1 MSDKPAQP
9 AQPVQPTQSTRRTLG
24 EVSER
29 EVIQAITDAAPS
41 VINGD
46 DAAVL
51 FPGQPNSRTVVA
63 TDTLVEG
70 RHFRLDWSSP
80 EEVGQKAILQNFA
93 DIEAMGARPTAAL
106 LSLSA
111 PPETPLE
118 VVRGIA
124 AGIGTRARRYTAELV
139 GGDVT
144 KSNQLIV
151 TITAVGSLGGSRSPL
166 TLDRARAGQQLV
178 AHGRLGW
185 SAAGLALLERFGR
198 AGIPRELTSLV
209 DAHCAP
215 WLSPNRG
222 MIARAAGASAMT
234 DNSDGLLRELQLL
247 CQRSGVGIDL
257 DSAALAP
264 DDLLVHAGQ
273 VLGVDPWDWVLG
285 GGEDHTLL
293 ATTAKSAPS
302 GFRRIGDITAGTK
315 SAQHNVCMDAT
326 PIQLSAANQ
335 GWESFQ

>member
-1 MSDKPAQP
+1 MNDKP
-9 AQPVQPTQSTRRTLG
+9 TLG
-24 EVSER
+24 DLSER
-29 EVIQAITDAAPS
+29 EVINAITEVAPS

-51 FPGQPNSRTVVA
+51 FPSQPNSRTVVA
-63 TDTLVEG
+63 TDTMVEG

-111 PPETPLE
+111 PSDTPLE

-124 AGIGTRARRYTAELV
+124 EGIGTRARRYTAELV
-139 GGDVT
+139 GGDLT
-144 KSNQLIV
+144 RAQQLIV
-151 TITAVGSLGGSRSPL
+151 SVTAIGSLGGSRGPL
-166 TLDRARAGQQLV
+166 TLDRARAGQILV

-198 AGIPRELTSLV
+198 DDIPRELTSLV

-234 DNSDGLLRELQLL
+234 DNSDGLLRELTLL
-247 CQRSGVGIDL
+247 SQRSGVGVDL
-257 DSAALAP
+257 DSAALQP
-264 DDLLVHAGQ
+264 DELLVQAGEL
-273 VLGVDPWDWVLG
+273 LGVDPWQWIFG

-293 ATTAKSAPS
+293 ATTSKSAPS
-302 GFRRIGDITAGTK
+302 GFRRIGEITNQTK
-315 SAQHNVCMDAT
+315 AATTTLCMDGAPIQHNDA
-326 PIQLSAANQ
+326 LN